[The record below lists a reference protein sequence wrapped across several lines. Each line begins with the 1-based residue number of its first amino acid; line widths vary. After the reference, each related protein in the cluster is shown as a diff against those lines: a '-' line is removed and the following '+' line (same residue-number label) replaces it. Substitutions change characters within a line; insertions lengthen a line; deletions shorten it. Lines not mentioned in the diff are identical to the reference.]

1 MLALEC
7 RSNRSRL
14 PGEALGKIT
23 GRKRK
28 QRSKLHL
35 SEPPCAPESPARPCC
50 PPQPLSL
57 PKFSSRVKR
66 PPLVLSL
73 VSHLGTAL
81 MGAGGSGGVPPIPTP
96 SLNVSSSI
104 CSCRERE
111 QRKNGRAPG
120 SINQRWRWM
129 WSTAP
134 SRGSAPASQRRL
146 QSCSS
151 CFGLTP
157 NSGRTI
163 WQQSL
168 R

>member
-28 QRSKLHL
+28 QRSKLHP
-35 SEPPCAPESPARPCC
+35 SEPPCAPESPARC
-50 PPQPLSL
+50 LL
-57 PKFSSRVKR
+57 PSPAALPAQVQLQGQVAAPGAVPGVTSGDSFDGSRR
-66 PPLVLSL
+66 E
-73 VSHLGTAL
+73 
-81 MGAGGSGGVPPIPTP
+81 GGVPPIPTP

-134 SRGSAPASQRRL
+134 SRGSAPASQRHL
-146 QSCSS
+146 QSRSS